1 MIENIEKTQKNI
13 RPSDIIEAKVMQM
26 AVLGTKKSEI
36 AKQFNMSEANVNR
49 IIYSHKGQVTM
60 QSALE
65 NIQNEIAHK
74 LPSIIESALSEL
86 EKIMLTSMLTK
97 HRLDAIKIAIG
108 IASKLDRMTNE
119 QENAV

>member
-1 MIENIEKTQKNI
+1 MLENVEKSQKNI
-13 RPSDIIEAKVMQM
+13 RPSDIIEAKIMQM
-26 AVLGTKKSEI
+26 VILGAKKAEI
-36 AKQFNMSEANVNR
+36 ARELGMSISNVNR
-49 IIYSHKGQVTM
+49 VIYSQNGQITM
-60 QSALE
+60 KLALE

-108 IASKLDRMTNE
+108 IASKLDRMTNQ
-119 QENAV
+119 QENTV